1 MVQDAKAAQKKTYD
15 ELAQDMCTRA
25 DGLPHLTAK
34 AEMARRAALVTLRN
48 SRLMLTSAIIAA
60 VAAIA
65 SAASAYFAY
74 LSSQRPPVVI
84 EGSPNAAPKSDARPQ
99 GR

>member
-1 MVQDAKAAQKKTYD
+1 LAKEPKDKTYD
-15 ELAQDMCTRA
+15 ELAQDMYKRP
-25 DGLPHLTAK
+25 DSLDHLTAK
-34 AEMARRAALVTLRN
+34 AEMARRSASVSLRN
-48 SRLMLTSAIIAA
+48 SRLMLASVLIAL

-84 EGSPNAAPKSDARPQ
+84 EGSPNAAPKSDARPPAQ
-99 GR
+99 QK